1 MKLNCAI
8 WSYSPAVTQ
17 IYIFFLFPARERRET
32 FVCEYVYGGA
42 DQFNA
47 PHHCFI
53 SSATVPYG
61 GCMRDDLTH
70 PRAPFTIRFV
80 LLFECTRERCF
91 LWAQL
96 LMNMS
101 AATTVSPTLIYSAL
115 EIKTQKQRVKIMS
128 PLFCFIWRAN
138 KSDHLIRNAV
148 GYVGELL

>member
-1 MKLNCAI
+1 MELLSS
-8 WSYSPAVTQ
+8 SYTN
-17 IYIFFLFPARERRET
+17 IYFLSFSRWESDERLL
-32 FVCEYVYGGA
+32 FVSVYGGA

-70 PRAPFTIRFV
+70 ARAPFTIRFV
-80 LLFECTRERCF
+80 LLFECTSERCF

-96 LMNMS
+96 MMNMS